1 MKGEIILA
9 VLIQD
14 DAQLRALEEI
24 NNALE
29 ELRLL
34 NTAVKNQEPYV
45 IRVNKKQA
53 ITIDENLS
61 ARIETVLRI
70 QRERRA
76 KEITTKA
83 TKYRIALSEEERLL
97 LEEGKV
103 TTPQDE

>member
-1 MKGEIILA
+1 MA

>member
-1 MKGEIILA
+1 MA

-34 NTAVKNQEPYV
+34 NTAVINQEPYV

-53 ITIDENLS
+53 ITIDKNLS

-83 TKYRIALSEEERLL
+83 VKYRIALSAEERQL
-97 LEEGKV
+97 LEQGKS
-103 TTPQDE
+103 TTPLDE